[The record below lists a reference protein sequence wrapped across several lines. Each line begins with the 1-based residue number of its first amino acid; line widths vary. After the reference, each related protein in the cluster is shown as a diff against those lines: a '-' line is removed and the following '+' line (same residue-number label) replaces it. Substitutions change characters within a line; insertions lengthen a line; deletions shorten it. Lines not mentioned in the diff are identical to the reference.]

1 VSAKQP
7 ILVGQ
12 HPLMQK
18 IVQLIAKVAPTDASV
33 LVLGESGTGKELV
46 ARALHAGSPRAHHAF
61 IPVNCGAISPELF
74 ESELFGHERGAFT
87 GASNARAGFFQLAD
101 GGTIFLDE
109 VGELPA
115 PMQVKLLR
123 ALQDHE
129 IRPVGAERLVKV
141 DVRVIAATNRDLVTD
156 VTRGTFRD
164 DLFYRLQV
172 IPIIVPPLRERRSDV
187 TLLVDDFLKRSNAKT
202 GRHVEIPDE
211 TLVSLW
217 EYDWPGNVRE
227 LENVLERV
235 VTLAESERIRVDDLP
250 IEVRTYVA
258 ERRAPRPSFGTDS
271 IDLFTAVD
279 RFEDA
284 LIDQALHRTRGNK
297 EQASR
302 LLGLKRTTLVAKLRR
317 RAMPAHLRHAVVI
330 DEDAMDAHV
339 TDELEP
345 PPLPRTFASR

>member
-1 VSAKQP
+1 MLKIAR
-7 ILVGQ
+7 LVER
-12 HPLMQK
+12 
-18 IVQLIAKVAPTDASV
+18 VAPTDASV

-46 ARALHAGSPRAHHAF
+46 ARAIHAASARAHEPF
-61 IPVNCGAISPELF
+61 IPVNCAAIPTELF

-87 GASNARAGFFQLAD
+87 GAVSARPGLFQLAK

-109 VGELPA
+109 VGDMPH

-129 IRPVGAERLVKV
+129 IRPVGAERAVKV
-141 DVRVIAATNRDLVTD
+141 DVRVIAATNRDLEAEVA
-156 VTRGTFRD
+156 RGAFRE

-172 IPIIVPPLRERRSDV
+172 VPVVVPPLRERRSDV
-187 TLLVDDFLKRSNAKT
+187 SLLVEDFLGRYNAKT
-202 GRHVEIPDE
+202 GRQVTIPDE
-211 TLVSLW
+211 TLVHLW

-235 VTLAESERIRVDDLP
+235 VTLADKDAIAVDDLP
-250 IEVRTYVA
+250 NEVRTYVA
-258 ERRAPRPSFGTDS
+258 ERRAPRASFKTDS

-284 LIDQALHRTRGNK
+284 LIDQALQRTRGNK
-297 EQASR
+297 EQASK

-317 RAMPAHLRHAVVI
+317 RSLPQHLRRALVV
-330 DEDAMDAHV
+330 EDAEMPEAEALRV
-339 TDELEP
+339 ARP
-345 PPLPRTFASR
+345 FAVRG

>member
-1 VSAKQP
+1 VAEKQRT
-7 ILVGQ
+7 IVGQ

-18 IVQLIAKVAPTDASV
+18 IARLIVKVAPTDASV
-33 LVLGESGTGKELV
+33 LILGESGTGKELV
-46 ARALHAGSPRAHHAF
+46 ARAIHAASPRAHHAL
-61 IPVNCGAISPELF
+61 IPVNCGAIAPELF

-87 GASNARAGFFQLAD
+87 GAVNARAGFFQLAD

-115 PMQVKLLR
+115 AMQVKLLR
-123 ALQDHE
+123 ALQE
-129 IRPVGAERLVKV
+129 REVRPVGAERTIKV
-141 DVRVIAATNRDLVTD
+141 NVRVIAATNRDLAAD
-156 VTRGTFRD
+156 VARGSFRE

-172 IPIIVPPLRERRSDV
+172 IPIVVPPLRERRSDV
-187 TLLVDDFLKRSNAKT
+187 SLLVDDFLTRYNARS

-211 TLVSLW
+211 TLVHLW

-235 VTLAESERIRVDDLP
+235 VTLAERDRIAVDDLP

-258 ERRAPRPSFGTDS
+258 DRRAPRPSFGTES

-284 LIDQALHRTRGNK
+284 LIDQALRRTRGNK

-317 RAMPAHLRHAVVI
+317 RALPAHLRRAVVI
-330 DEDAMDAHV
+330 DDDDDGRPPEPVSSQRPV
-339 TDELEP
+339 T
-345 PPLPRTFASR
+345 FVGGH